1 MAERKPPTAETPA
14 EPLSFEDAYGR
25 LRATVEQLEAGNLPL
40 EEATRLFEEGMR
52 LAKACNELLS
62 AAELRI
68 SKLQRSFGEQ
78 MSMMGGQPAAKPDD
92 DEAEGDG

>member
-1 MAERKPPTAETPA
+1 MAERKPAPKGGEEQP
-14 EPLSFEDAYGR
+14 SFEEAYTE
-25 LRATVEQLEAGNLPL
+25 LRAAVERLEAGNLPL

-52 LAKACNELLS
+52 LARSCNELLS

-78 MSMMGGQPAAKPDD
+78 MSMMGGPQAPEPDD
-92 DEAEGDG
+92 IDGEEA